1 VYPLELLEVRVTYRI
16 ASPNAAQQQQQQELV
31 EEAERASAVPQALRR
46 GVAMSTRVEVD

>member
-1 VYPLELLEVRVTYRI
+1 MYPLELLEVRVTYRI
-16 ASPNAAQQQQQQELV
+16 ASPNAAQQQQELV

>member
-1 VYPLELLEVRVTYRI
+1 MYPLELLEVRVTYRI
-16 ASPNAAQQQQQQELV
+16 ASPNAAQQQQQELV